1 MMNWRDLLTM
11 KQRLHIIILLV
22 AAILVGCSVGDTK
35 NEEQVG
41 DFNQI
46 MHQADS
52 LYNSMEFRTA
62 YDLYLQ
68 LLDNKEAKADDE
80 KMLNVLNSLCMAS
93 ELAGHKAEQT
103 KWMQQLLD
111 LAKQTDNAYY
121 ESLGLLAMGKRIY
134 YEGDRQQGIQYVS
147 EAIDLMAKTDRE
159 DADHLTHSQMIILA
173 GLYSDMNDLDNAL
186 RTDER
191 NVRLT
196 MEGTRWGNTPQL
208 QLIDRRMAL
217 AKTAYCLA
225 KMGNFQRADS
235 VYTAWQSVQ
244 YEGDHTRDYFIADY
258 LRERGRYPEAVKVND
273 DLIQK
278 IRAHG
283 DTLGE
288 MMNCAKWGLAE
299 VYQKMGNYKQAADLY
314 VQVLEINDTLKA
326 RQAQNTAQELA
337 AIYHDQEQ
345 KQTIQE
351 QEIANTRKNYI
362 LVIVLAV
369 LIGVIAYTVITV
381 RQKRI
386 ISQKNRSL
394 VKQITEAMTYKEL
407 YNNEKARLA
416 ELTSQDKNDQQSD
429 APTDLNAMTD
439 EQLFQHVTEVIER
452 ERLFLDPR
460 FERQTVIDR
469 FQLSKERVG
478 NIFSQ
483 SEHAKL
489 TNYIQQLRLEYAA
502 QLLVEQPE
510 RSIVQIATD
519 SGFSSHKYFTDRF
532 RQYFSMTPTEFR
544 KARK

>member
-1 MMNWRDLLTM
+1 MQNLQDDMR
-11 KQRLHIIILLV
+11 QRLHIIILLV

-111 LAKQTDNAYY
+111 LAKQTGNAYY
-121 ESLGLLAMGKRIY
+121 ESMGLMSLGKRIY
-134 YEGDRQQGIQYVS
+134 YEGDRQQGVRYVN

-299 VYQKMGNYKQAADLY
+299 VYQKMGNYKQATDLY

-351 QEIANTRKNYI
+351 QEMANTRKNYI

-369 LIGVIAYTVITV
+369 LIGVIAYTVIIV

-544 KARK
+544 KARE

>member
-22 AAILVGCSVGDTK
+22 VAILVGCTGGDTK

-111 LAKQTDNAYY
+111 LAKQTGNAYY
-121 ESLGLLAMGKRIY
+121 ESMGLMSLGKRIY
-134 YEGDRQQGIQYVS
+134 YEGDRQQGVRYVN

-299 VYQKMGNYKQAADLY
+299 VYQKMGNYKQATDLY

-351 QEIANTRKNYI
+351 QEMANTRKNYI

-369 LIGVIAYTVITV
+369 LIGVIAYTVIIV

-502 QLLVEQPE
+502 QLLVEQPK

-532 RQYFSMTPTEFR
+532 RQYFTMTPTEFR
-544 KARK
+544 KARE

>member
-1 MMNWRDLLTM
+1 MQNLQDDMR
-11 KQRLHIIILLV
+11 QRLHIIILLV

-351 QEIANTRKNYI
+351 QEMANTRKNYI
-362 LVIVLAV
+362 LVIVVAV

-386 ISQKNRSL
+386 ISHKNRSL

-416 ELTSQDKNDQQSD
+416 ELTSQNKKDQQSD

-439 EQLFQHVTEVIER
+439 EQLFQYVTEVIER
-452 ERLFLDPR
+452 ERLFLDPG
-460 FERQTVIDR
+460 FERQTVMDR

-544 KARK
+544 KARG

>member
-1 MMNWRDLLTM
+1 MPQSPPRNIIVIMLLAVLT
-11 KQRLHIIILLV
+11 LT
-22 AAILVGCSVGDTK
+22 VGCTGSDTK
-35 NEEQVG
+35 DKAQVG
-41 DFNQI
+41 DFGQT
-46 MHQADS
+46 MRCADS

-93 ELAGHKAEQT
+93 ELAGHHKAEQT

-111 LAKQTDNAYY
+111 LAKQTGNAYY

-147 EAIDLMAKTDRE
+147 GAIDLMAKTDRI
-159 DADHLTHSQMIILA
+159 DTDHLTHSQMIILA
-173 GLYSDMNDLDNAL
+173 SMYSEMNDLDHAL
-186 RTDER
+186 KTDER

-196 MEGTRWGNTPQL
+196 MEGTRWGNTPQM
-208 QLIDRRMAL
+208 QQIDQRMAL
-217 AKTAYCLA
+217 AKMAQRLA
-225 KMGNFQRADS
+225 KKGDFQRADS
-235 VYTAWQSVQ
+235 AYAAWQAVQ
-244 YEGDHTRDYFIADY
+244 YEGNHTRDYFIMDY
-258 LRERGRYPEAVKVND
+258 LRERGRYPEAVQVYD
-273 DLIQK
+273 DLIRQV
-278 IRAHG
+278 REYG

-288 MMNCAKWGLAE
+288 MMNSAKWGLAE
-299 VYQKMGNYKQAADLY
+299 VYQKMGRYKQAADLY
-314 VQVLEINDTLKA
+314 VQVLEINDTLKN
-326 RQAQNTAQELA
+326 RQAQNTAQEVA
-337 AIYHDQEQ
+337 AVYHDQEQ
-345 KQTIQE
+345 KQTILE
-351 QEIANTRKNYI
+351 QKIANTRKNYI

-369 LIGVIAYTVITV
+369 LLGVIAYTVITL

-394 VKQITEAMTYKEL
+394 VKQINEAMTYKEL

-416 ELTSQDKNDQQSD
+416 ELTSQDKNDQHSD

-439 EQLFQHVTEVIER
+439 EQLFQYVTEVIER

-460 FERQTVIDR
+460 FERQTVMDR

-478 NIFSQ
+478 SIFSQ

-510 RSIVQIATD
+510 RSIVQIAAD
-519 SGFSSHKYFTDRF
+519 CGFSSHKYFTDRF

-544 KARK
+544 KARE

>member
-1 MMNWRDLLTM
+1 MQNLQDDMR
-11 KQRLHIIILLV
+11 QRLHIIILLV

-68 LLDNKEAKADDE
+68 LLDSKEAKADDE

-134 YEGDRQQGIQYVS
+134 YEGDRQQGILYVS
-147 EAIDLMAKTDRE
+147 EAIDLMAKTDRI
-159 DADHLTHSQMIILA
+159 DTDHLTHSQMIILA

-196 MEGTRWGNTPQL
+196 MEGTRWGNSPEMQ
-208 QLIDRRMAL
+208 QIDRRMAL

-258 LRERGRYPEAVKVND
+258 LRERGRYPEAAKVND

-351 QEIANTRKNYI
+351 QEMANTRKNYI
-362 LVIVLAV
+362 LVIVVAV

-416 ELTSQDKNDQQSD
+416 ELTSQNKKDQQSD

-439 EQLFQHVTEVIER
+439 EQLYQHVTEVIER
-452 ERLFLDPR
+452 ERLFLDPG
-460 FERQTVIDR
+460 FERQTVMDR

-544 KARK
+544 KARE

>member
-1 MMNWRDLLTM
+1 MQNLQDDMR
-11 KQRLHIIILLV
+11 QRLHIIILLV

-351 QEIANTRKNYI
+351 QEMANTRKNYI

-416 ELTSQDKNDQQSD
+416 ELTSQNKKDQQSD

-544 KARK
+544 KAKE

>member
-11 KQRLHIIILLV
+11 KQRLHILILLV

-351 QEIANTRKNYI
+351 QEMANTRKNYI
-362 LVIVLAV
+362 LIIVLAV

-439 EQLFQHVTEVIER
+439 EQLYQYVTEVIER

-544 KARK
+544 KARE

>member
-351 QEIANTRKNYI
+351 QEMANTRKNYI

-439 EQLFQHVTEVIER
+439 EQLYQHVTEVIER

-544 KARK
+544 KARE

>member
-22 AAILVGCSVGDTK
+22 VAILVGCTGGDTK

-111 LAKQTDNAYY
+111 LAKQTGNAYY
-121 ESLGLLAMGKRIY
+121 ESMGLMSLGKRIY
-134 YEGDRQQGIQYVS
+134 YEGDRQQGVRYVN

-299 VYQKMGNYKQAADLY
+299 VYQKMGNYKQATDLY

-351 QEIANTRKNYI
+351 QEMANTRKNYI

-369 LIGVIAYTVITV
+369 LIGVIAYTVIIV

-416 ELTSQDKNDQQSD
+416 ELTSQNKKDQQSD

-532 RQYFSMTPTEFR
+532 RQYFTMTPTEFR
-544 KARK
+544 KARE

>member
-1 MMNWRDLLTM
+1 
-11 KQRLHIIILLV
+11 
-22 AAILVGCSVGDTK
+22 LVGCSVGDTK

-111 LAKQTDNAYY
+111 LAKQTGNAYY
-121 ESLGLLAMGKRIY
+121 ESMGLMSMGKRIY
-134 YEGDRQQGIQYVS
+134 YEGDWQQGIKYVN
-147 EAIDLMAKTDRE
+147 EAVDMMAKADCE
-159 DADHLTHSQMIILA
+159 DADHLKHNLMIILA
-173 GLYSDMNDLDNAL
+173 GLYNDMNDLDNAL
-186 RTDER
+186 KVDER

-196 MEGTRWGNTPQL
+196 MEGTRWGNTPML
-208 QLIDRRMAL
+208 QQIDQRMAL
-217 AKTAYCLA
+217 AKLAYCLA
-225 KMGNFQRADS
+225 KMGNFHRADS
-235 VYTAWQSVQ
+235 AYAAWKAIL

-258 LRERGRYPEAVKVND
+258 LRERGRYPEAAKVND

-299 VYQKMGNYKQAADLY
+299 IYQKMGRNKEAADLY
-314 VQVLEINDTLKA
+314 VQVLEINDTLKN

-351 QEIANTRKNYI
+351 QEMANTRKNYI

-369 LIGVIAYTVITV
+369 LLGVIAYTVITV

-394 VKQITEAMTYKEL
+394 VKQITEAVQLREEL
-407 YNNEKARLA
+407 RVKSEKFATA
-416 ELTSQDKNDQQSD
+416 TGKTE
-429 APTDLNAMTD
+429 PTDFNALTD
-439 EQLFQHVTEVIER
+439 EQLFQYVTEVIER
-452 ERLFLDPR
+452 ERLFLDPK
-460 FERQTVIDR
+460 FERQTVMDR

-478 NIFSQ
+478 AIFSQ

-502 QLLVEQPE
+502 QLLIEQPE

-544 KARK
+544 KARE

>member
-1 MMNWRDLLTM
+1 MQNLQDDMR
-11 KQRLHIIILLV
+11 QRLHIIILLV

-68 LLDNKEAKADDE
+68 LLDSKEAKADDE

-258 LRERGRYPEAVKVND
+258 LRERGRYPETVKVND

-351 QEIANTRKNYI
+351 QEMANTRKNYI
-362 LVIVLAV
+362 LIIVLAV

-386 ISQKNRSL
+386 ISHKNRSL

-416 ELTSQDKNDQQSD
+416 ELTSQNKKDQQSD

-439 EQLFQHVTEVIER
+439 EQLFQYVTEVIER
-452 ERLFLDPR
+452 ERLFLDPG
-460 FERQTVIDR
+460 FERQTVMDR

-483 SEHAKL
+483 SEHSKL

-544 KARK
+544 KARG

>member
-22 AAILVGCSVGDTK
+22 VAILVGCTGGDTK

-111 LAKQTDNAYY
+111 LAKQTGNAYY
-121 ESLGLLAMGKRIY
+121 ESMGLMSLGKRIY
-134 YEGDRQQGIQYVS
+134 YEGDRQQGVRYVN

-159 DADHLTHSQMIILA
+159 DADHLTHSQMVILA

-299 VYQKMGNYKQAADLY
+299 VYQKMGNYKQATDLY

-351 QEIANTRKNYI
+351 QEMANTRKNYI

-369 LIGVIAYTVITV
+369 LIGVIAYTVIIV

-532 RQYFSMTPTEFR
+532 RQYFTMTPTEFR
-544 KARK
+544 KARE

>member
-1 MMNWRDLLTM
+1 M
-11 KQRLHIIILLV
+11 
-22 AAILVGCSVGDTK
+22 
-35 NEEQVG
+35 
-41 DFNQI
+41 
-46 MHQADS
+46 
-52 LYNSMEFRTA
+52 
-62 YDLYLQ
+62 
-68 LLDNKEAKADDE
+68 
-80 KMLNVLNSLCMAS
+80 
-93 ELAGHKAEQT
+93 
-103 KWMQQLLD
+103 
-111 LAKQTDNAYY
+111 
-121 ESLGLLAMGKRIY
+121 
-134 YEGDRQQGIQYVS
+134 S
-147 EAIDLMAKTDRE
+147 EAIDLMAKTDRI
-159 DADHLTHSQMIILA
+159 DTDHLTHSQMIILA
-173 GLYSDMNDLDNAL
+173 SMNSEMNDLDHAL

-196 MEGTRWGNTPQL
+196 MEGTRWGNTPQM
-208 QLIDRRMAL
+208 QQIDQRMAL
-217 AKTAYCLA
+217 AKMAQRLA
-225 KMGNFQRADS
+225 KKGDFKRADS
-235 VYTAWQSVQ
+235 AYAAWQAVQ
-244 YEGDHTRDYFIADY
+244 YEGNHARDYFIMDY
-258 LRERGRYPEAVKVND
+258 LRERGRYPEAVRVHD
-273 DLIQK
+273 DLIRQV
-278 IRAHG
+278 RESG

-407 YNNEKARLA
+407 YNNEKA
-416 ELTSQDKNDQQSD
+416 QQSD

-483 SEHAKL
+483 SEYAKL

-544 KARK
+544 KARE

>member
-1 MMNWRDLLTM
+1 MQNLQDDMR
-11 KQRLHIIILLV
+11 QRLHIIILLV

-68 LLDNKEAKADDE
+68 LLDSKEAKADDE

-196 MEGTRWGNTPQL
+196 VEGTRWGNTPQL

-258 LRERGRYPEAVKVND
+258 LRERGRYPEAAKVND

-351 QEIANTRKNYI
+351 QEMANTRKNYI
-362 LVIVLAV
+362 LVIVVAV

-386 ISQKNRSL
+386 ISHKNRSL

-416 ELTSQDKNDQQSD
+416 ELTSQNKKDQQSD

-439 EQLFQHVTEVIER
+439 EQLFQYVTEVIER
-452 ERLFLDPR
+452 ERLFLDPK
-460 FERQTVIDR
+460 FERQTVMDR

-544 KARK
+544 KARG

>member
-11 KQRLHIIILLV
+11 KQRLHIVILLV
-22 AAILVGCSVGDTK
+22 VAILVGCTGGDTK

-111 LAKQTDNAYY
+111 LAKQTGNAYY
-121 ESLGLLAMGKRIY
+121 ESMGLMSLGKRIY
-134 YEGDRQQGIQYVS
+134 YEGDRQQGVRYVN

-299 VYQKMGNYKQAADLY
+299 VYQKMGNYKQATDLY

-351 QEIANTRKNYI
+351 QEMANTRKNYI

-369 LIGVIAYTVITV
+369 LIGVIAYTVIIV

-544 KARK
+544 KTRE

>member
-1 MMNWRDLLTM
+1 MQNLQDDMR
-11 KQRLHIIILLV
+11 QRLHIIILLV

-41 DFNQI
+41 GFNQI

-93 ELAGHKAEQT
+93 ELAGHKTEQT

-111 LAKQTDNAYY
+111 LAKQTGNAYY

-134 YEGDRQQGIQYVS
+134 YEGDRQQGILYVS
-147 EAIDLMAKTDRE
+147 EAIDLMAKTDRI
-159 DADHLTHSQMIILA
+159 DTDHLTHSQMIILA

-196 MEGTRWGNTPQL
+196 MEGTRWGNSPEMQ
-208 QLIDRRMAL
+208 QIDRRMAL

-258 LRERGRYPEAVKVND
+258 LRERGRYPEAAKVND

-351 QEIANTRKNYI
+351 QEMANTRKNYI
-362 LVIVLAV
+362 LVIVVAV
-369 LIGVIAYTVITV
+369 LSGVIAYTVITV

-429 APTDLNAMTD
+429 VPNDLNAMTD
-439 EQLFQHVTEVIER
+439 EQLYQYVTEVIER

-544 KARK
+544 KARE

>member
-1 MMNWRDLLTM
+1 MR
-11 KQRLHIIILLV
+11 QRLHLIILLV
-22 AAILVGCSVGDTK
+22 AAILVGCTGSSDTK
-35 NEEQVG
+35 SEAQVG
-41 DFNQI
+41 DFDQV

-111 LAKQTDNAYY
+111 LAKQTGNAYY
-121 ESLGLLAMGKRIY
+121 ESMGLMSMGKRIY
-134 YEGDRQQGIQYVS
+134 YEGDRQLGVRYVN
-147 EAIDLMAKTDRE
+147 EAIDLMAKTNRE

-273 DLIQK
+273 DLIQN

-314 VQVLEINDTLKA
+314 VQVLEINDTLKN

-337 AIYHDQEQ
+337 AVYHDQEQ

-351 QEIANTRKNYI
+351 QEMANTRKNYI

-369 LIGVIAYTVITV
+369 LIGVIAYTVITM

-386 ISQKNRSL
+386 VSQKNRSL

-407 YNNEKARLA
+407 YRQLSEKLKVKSEEFATA
-416 ELTSQDKNDQQSD
+416 TGKTE
-429 APTDLNAMTD
+429 PTDLNALTD
-439 EQLFQHVTEVIER
+439 EQLFQYVTEVIER
-452 ERLFLDPR
+452 ERLFLDPK
-460 FERQTVIDR
+460 FERQTVMDR

-502 QLLVEQPE
+502 QLLIEQPE

-519 SGFSSHKYFTDRF
+519 CGFSSHKYFTDRF

-544 KARK
+544 KARE

>member
-111 LAKQTDNAYY
+111 LAKQTGNAYY
-121 ESLGLLAMGKRIY
+121 ESMGLMSLGKRIY
-134 YEGDRQQGIQYVS
+134 YEGDRQQGVRYVN

-299 VYQKMGNYKQAADLY
+299 VYQKMGNYKQATDLY

-351 QEIANTRKNYI
+351 QEMANTRKNYI

-369 LIGVIAYTVITV
+369 LIGVIAYTVIIV

-532 RQYFSMTPTEFR
+532 RQYFTMTPTEFR
-544 KARK
+544 KARE

>member
-22 AAILVGCSVGDTK
+22 VAILVGCTGGDTK

-111 LAKQTDNAYY
+111 LAKQTGNAYY
-121 ESLGLLAMGKRIY
+121 ESMGLMSLGKRIY
-134 YEGDRQQGIQYVS
+134 YEGDRQQGVRYVN

-351 QEIANTRKNYI
+351 QEMANTRKNYI

-369 LIGVIAYTVITV
+369 LIGVIAYTVIIV

-532 RQYFSMTPTEFR
+532 RQYFTMTPTEFR
-544 KARK
+544 KARE

>member
-22 AAILVGCSVGDTK
+22 VAILVGCTGGDTK

-111 LAKQTDNAYY
+111 LAKQTGNAYY
-121 ESLGLLAMGKRIY
+121 ESMGLMSLGKRIY
-134 YEGDRQQGIQYVS
+134 YEGDRQQGVRYVN

-299 VYQKMGNYKQAADLY
+299 VYQKMGNYKQATDLY

-351 QEIANTRKNYI
+351 QEMANTRKNYI

-369 LIGVIAYTVITV
+369 LIGVIAYTVIIV

-416 ELTSQDKNDQQSD
+416 ELTIQNKKDQQSD

-532 RQYFSMTPTEFR
+532 RQYFTMTPTEFR
-544 KARK
+544 KARE

>member
-1 MMNWRDLLTM
+1 MNWRDLLTM

-22 AAILVGCSVGDTK
+22 VAILVGCTGGDTK

-111 LAKQTDNAYY
+111 LAKQTGNAYY
-121 ESLGLLAMGKRIY
+121 ESMGLMSLGKRIY
-134 YEGDRQQGIQYVS
+134 YEGDRQQGVRYVN

-299 VYQKMGNYKQAADLY
+299 VYQKMGNYKQATDLY

-351 QEIANTRKNYI
+351 QEMANTRKNYI

-369 LIGVIAYTVITV
+369 LIGVIAYTVIIV

-416 ELTSQDKNDQQSD
+416 ELTSQDKNNQQSD

-532 RQYFSMTPTEFR
+532 RQYFTMTPTEFR
-544 KARK
+544 KARE

>member
-1 MMNWRDLLTM
+1 MQNLQDDMR
-11 KQRLHIIILLV
+11 QRLHIIILLV

-68 LLDNKEAKADDE
+68 LLDSKEAKADDE

-208 QLIDRRMAL
+208 QLINRRMAL

-351 QEIANTRKNYI
+351 QEMANTRKNYI
-362 LVIVLAV
+362 LIIVLAV

-381 RQKRI
+381 HQKRI
-386 ISQKNRSL
+386 ISHKNRSL

-416 ELTSQDKNDQQSD
+416 ELTSQNKKDQQSD

-439 EQLFQHVTEVIER
+439 EQLFQYVTEVIER
-452 ERLFLDPR
+452 ERLFLDPK
-460 FERQTVIDR
+460 FERQTVMDR

-544 KARK
+544 KARG

>member
-22 AAILVGCSVGDTK
+22 VAILVGCTGGDTK

-111 LAKQTDNAYY
+111 LAKQTGNAYY
-121 ESLGLLAMGKRIY
+121 ESMGLMSLGKRIY
-134 YEGDRQQGIQYVS
+134 YEGDRQQGVRYVN

-217 AKTAYCLA
+217 AKTANCLA

-299 VYQKMGNYKQAADLY
+299 VYQKMGNYKQATDLY

-351 QEIANTRKNYI
+351 QEMANTRKNYI

-369 LIGVIAYTVITV
+369 LIGVIAYTVIIV

-532 RQYFSMTPTEFR
+532 RQYFTMTPTEFR
-544 KARK
+544 KARE

>member
-22 AAILVGCSVGDTK
+22 VAILVGCTGGDTK

-41 DFNQI
+41 DFKQI

-111 LAKQTDNAYY
+111 LAKQTGNAYY
-121 ESLGLLAMGKRIY
+121 ESMGLMSLGKRIY
-134 YEGDRQQGIQYVS
+134 YEGDRQQGVRYVN

-299 VYQKMGNYKQAADLY
+299 VYQKMGNYKQATDLY

-351 QEIANTRKNYI
+351 QEMANTRKNYI

-369 LIGVIAYTVITV
+369 LIGVIAYTVIIV

-429 APTDLNAMTD
+429 PPTDLNAMTD

-544 KARK
+544 KARE

>member
-1 MMNWRDLLTM
+1 MNWRDLLTM

-22 AAILVGCSVGDTK
+22 VAILVGCTGGDTK

-111 LAKQTDNAYY
+111 LAKQTGNAYY
-121 ESLGLLAMGKRIY
+121 ESMGLMSLGKRIY
-134 YEGDRQQGIQYVS
+134 YEGDRQQGVRYVN

-299 VYQKMGNYKQAADLY
+299 VYQKMGNYKQATDLY

-351 QEIANTRKNYI
+351 QEMANTRKNYI

-369 LIGVIAYTVITV
+369 LIGVIAYTVIIV

-544 KARK
+544 KARE

>member
-22 AAILVGCSVGDTK
+22 VAILVGCTGGDTK

-111 LAKQTDNAYY
+111 LAKQTGNAYY
-121 ESLGLLAMGKRIY
+121 ESMGLMSLGKRIY
-134 YEGDRQQGIQYVS
+134 YEGDRQQGVRYVN

-299 VYQKMGNYKQAADLY
+299 VYQKMGNYKQATDLY

-351 QEIANTRKNYI
+351 QEMANTRKNYI

-369 LIGVIAYTVITV
+369 LIGVIAYTVIIV

-544 KARK
+544 KARE

>member
-22 AAILVGCSVGDTK
+22 VAILVGCTGGDTK

-111 LAKQTDNAYY
+111 LAKQTGNAYY
-121 ESLGLLAMGKRIY
+121 ESMGLMSLGKRIY
-134 YEGDRQQGIQYVS
+134 YEGDRQQGVRYVN

-208 QLIDRRMAL
+208 QLIDWRMAL

-351 QEIANTRKNYI
+351 QEMANTRKNYI

-369 LIGVIAYTVITV
+369 LIGVIAYTVIIV

-532 RQYFSMTPTEFR
+532 RQYFTMTPTEFR
-544 KARK
+544 KARE

>member
-1 MMNWRDLLTM
+1 MQNLQDDMR
-11 KQRLHIIILLV
+11 QRLHIIRLLV

-80 KMLNVLNSLCMAS
+80 KKLNVLNSLCMAS

-111 LAKQTDNAYY
+111 LAKQTGNAYY

-134 YEGDRQQGIQYVS
+134 YEGDRQQGILYVS

-299 VYQKMGNYKQAADLY
+299 IYQKMGNYKQAADLY

-351 QEIANTRKNYI
+351 QEMANTRKNYI

-416 ELTSQDKNDQQSD
+416 ELTSQNKKDQQSD

-439 EQLFQHVTEVIER
+439 EQLFQYVTEVIER
-452 ERLFLDPR
+452 ERLFLDPK
-460 FERQTVIDR
+460 FERQTVMDR

-544 KARK
+544 KARE

>member
-22 AAILVGCSVGDTK
+22 VAILVGCTGGDTK

-111 LAKQTDNAYY
+111 LAKQTGNAYY
-121 ESLGLLAMGKRIY
+121 ESMGLMSLGKRIY
-134 YEGDRQQGIQYVS
+134 YEGDRQQGVRYVN

-288 MMNCAKWGLAE
+288 MMNSAKWGLAE

-351 QEIANTRKNYI
+351 QEMANTRKNYI

-369 LIGVIAYTVITV
+369 LIGVIAYTVIIV

-532 RQYFSMTPTEFR
+532 RQYFTMTPTEFR
-544 KARK
+544 KARE

>member
-1 MMNWRDLLTM
+1 M

-22 AAILVGCSVGDTK
+22 AVILVGCSVGDTK

-299 VYQKMGNYKQAADLY
+299 IYQKMGNYKQAADLY

-351 QEIANTRKNYI
+351 QEMANTRKNYI

-386 ISQKNRSL
+386 ISQKNCSL
-394 VKQITEAMTYKEL
+394 VKQITEAMKYKEL

-439 EQLFQHVTEVIER
+439 EQLYQHVTEVIER

-483 SEHAKL
+483 SEHTKL